1 MWRIEHIYLQDL
13 PFIRFFPEEA
23 ILLFTLKGKIKGQ
36 HRSNCMKAYG
46 FCYVEDSDYTN

>member
-1 MWRIEHIYLQDL
+1 MWHIEHNYLQDL
-13 PFIRFFPEEA
+13 HSIPFLPEKA

-46 FCYVEDSDYTN
+46 FCYAEDSHYTN